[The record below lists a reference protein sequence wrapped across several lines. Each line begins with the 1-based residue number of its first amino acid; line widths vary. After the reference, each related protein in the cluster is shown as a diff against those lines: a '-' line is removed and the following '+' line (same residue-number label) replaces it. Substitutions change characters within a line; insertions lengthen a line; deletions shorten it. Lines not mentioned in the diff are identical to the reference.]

1 MSALFFLKD
10 QLTLLALV
18 VLILLILAVLA
29 LVIRAAT
36 RAEPDAATRR
46 IAPRLRSDSLRN
58 SFRQAVDLIEAHIAS
73 RSQRYNLPW
82 VLVLEES
89 NTRSALPLGQSG
101 VASALGVDATESAAT
116 PGLKWHFFDKGIV
129 VDIQGSYL
137 QSSDDAGDADKPWDE
152 FLGLCREYRPERPF
166 DALVITVPAALLL
179 DTRAD
184 AQLELIELAKRANRR
199 LWLAQNRFAM
209 RFGLYVVVS
218 DCEHVPGFPAYAR
231 ALPALQSG
239 GMLGWS
245 SPYDLNTNYRQ
256 EWVGEALRQTCRTLI
271 DSSAELFASSV
282 DDSSAASY
290 FLLPSRIEAM
300 QPQLQVYIDELMRP
314 SSYHEPFILRGLYLT
329 GDASEAAEQLALGQA
344 EDAETTALL
353 DTVRRPVFLRDIFEQ
368 KVFAEIGLT
377 RPSNNQ
383 LLSRP
388 VLNGVLRWSA
398 LGVGAIWLGG
408 LAVSSVALHHQV
420 AKLDEV
426 LAKLQ
431 RDAEIQNGAAQR
443 GTALSATWQ
452 RDRTLNLLQLMEDL
466 NDMRLWSV
474 FMPGSWPVF
483 DPLSQRLNDLLEQ
496 SFLDV
501 AVGTLRQGLYN
512 QARNLTG
519 ANQDPSTG
527 ELIAGLTCAP
537 TADNNDND
545 KNKAVSTLGYE
556 DLPEFAQL
564 LSYLTAAEQLDQASQ
579 AMRRLLDPRQPY
591 SGRDLS
597 LVVRV
602 VLGVELSMHEK
613 LDATPFR
620 AESAQKQGINLL
632 SLQSALRCSLQQ
644 KVRSLHARAFNNNA
658 LLVAQHQLNERLK
671 KVGSQDGSNLAGARL
686 EAWQDL
692 LAQLE
697 AMDGLLKHG
706 GGAWLRK
713 PSFQP
718 GQTWD
723 RSLVRIANITALGS
737 DTARA
742 LQDESE
748 QAFRRFRTALD
759 ETGEDLPPALRVS
772 WDDKEGR
779 WEMSKGLSDLHSALQ
794 ALLSQP
800 WMSRNSTRSLGSSSV
815 PLVSWD
821 IARLDQAL
829 AVADL
834 RKRFQT
840 EQLVRFPTELQG
852 AVEKLVNQQLAQ
864 QVSEHLAYALT
875 PGGKAIVNDPGRLEA
890 ERSRLAR
897 IQMLLTDLGD
907 QQLSETLSALQR
919 QDASARLRA
928 LDQALERA
936 ELYTPQGRGFSAW
949 NGSKGPTLAAY
960 ALGDS
965 TGLASYLAQQRSR
978 IESLGREAEL
988 LLPQGGADGSA
999 ATDRWQAIVRDL
1011 ERYRLKNPNSNLLAL
1026 ENFLT
1031 AMAGDVDA
1039 GNCLSRLSG
1048 TSTGYQASDYFGQR
1062 QMQLTLALQQ
1072 RCRELRTRE
1081 QAYQWVQFQNLFKR
1095 WAAGRP
1101 PFATPGWDN
1110 RAPAMEVDELAPL
1123 LFSFDQT
1130 QRSLR
1135 DAGNGSR
1142 QSASQARQ
1150 FMDQFERVRTFL
1162 APLLPAEEGAA
1173 SGYDITV
1180 DFRANRQGEQE
1191 GNKII
1196 EWGIEIGNQ
1205 QLGWHDT
1212 PRALRWQPGM
1222 PITLHWRLAKDGP
1235 AVPRLDLKQ
1244 PSLSVADRSVALRY
1258 TDPWALM
1265 NLLGRHREAE
1275 AGSRTDSR
1283 SQLLRFEFPLSLQAE
1298 QAGAPGSDSR
1308 ARVFLRLTISPAGK
1322 RTPLAW
1328 PGAFPTRAPD
1338 ATLP

>member
-18 VLILLILAVLA
+18 ILILLILAVLA

-36 RAEPDAATRR
+36 RAEPDATTRR

-82 VLVLEES
+82 VLVLEEG
-89 NTRSALPLGQSG
+89 NARSPLPLGQSG

-116 PGLKWHFFDKGIV
+116 PGLKWNFFDKGIV

-137 QSSDDAGDADKPWDE
+137 QSSEDAGDADKPWDE

-166 DALVITVPAALLL
+166 DALVITVPASLLL

-231 ALPALQSG
+231 ALPELQSG

-290 FLLPSRIEAM
+290 FLLPSRIETM

-344 EDAETTALL
+344 EDTETTALL

-398 LGVGAIWLGG
+398 LGIGVVWLGG
-408 LAVSSVALHHQV
+408 LAIGSVALHHQV
-420 AKLDEV
+420 TKLDEV

-443 GTALSATWQ
+443 GTALSSTWQ
-452 RDRTLNLLQLMEDL
+452 RDRTLNLLQLMEEL

-474 FMPGSWPVF
+474 FMPGSWPMF
-483 DPLSQRLNDLLEQ
+483 DPLSQRLNGLLEQ

-501 AVGTLRQGLYN
+501 AVGTLRQGLYD
-512 QARNLTG
+512 QTRNLTG
-519 ANQDPSTG
+519 ASQDPSTG
-527 ELIAGLTCAP
+527 ELIASLSCAP
-537 TADNNDND
+537 AADSTDAAAKTA
-545 KNKAVSTLGYE
+545 STLGYE
-556 DLPEFAQL
+556 DLPEFTQL
-564 LSYLTAAEQLDQASQ
+564 LSYLSAAEQLDQGSQ
-579 AMRRLLDPRQPY
+579 ALRRLLDPRQPY
-591 SGRDLS
+591 SGRDLG

-602 VLGVELSMHEK
+602 VLGVELPLTK
-613 LDATPFR
+613 NLDATLFR
-620 AESAQKQGINLL
+620 AENTQKQGLNLL

-644 KVRSLHARAFNNNA
+644 KVRTLNAHAFDNNA
-658 LLVAQHQLNERLK
+658 LLVAQRQLNELLR
-671 KVGSQDGSNLAGARL
+671 KVDSQDGGNAPGARL
-686 EAWQDL
+686 QAWQDL
-692 LAQLE
+692 SAQLE

-713 PSFQP
+713 SSFQP

-723 RSLVRIANITALGS
+723 RSLSRIANITALGS
-737 DTARA
+737 DSARA

-748 QAFRRFRTALD
+748 QAFRRFRTVLD
-759 ETGEDLPPALRVS
+759 ETGDDLPPALRVS
-772 WDDKEGR
+772 WNDKEGR

-794 ALLSQP
+794 ALLGQP
-800 WMSRNSTRSLGSSSV
+800 WMSRNSTRSLGTSSE
-815 PLVSWD
+815 LLISWD
-821 IARLDQAL
+821 LPRLDQAL

-834 RKRFQT
+834 RKRFQA
-840 EQLVRFPTELQG
+840 EQLVRFPAELQG

-875 PGGKAIVNDPGRLEA
+875 PGGKAIANDPGRLEA

-907 QQLSETLSALQR
+907 QKLSETLSTLQR
-919 QDASARLRA
+919 QDAAARLRA

-936 ELYTPQGRGFSAW
+936 ELYAPQGRGFSAW
-949 NGSKGPTLAAY
+949 NGSKGPSLAAY

-965 TGLASYLAQQRSR
+965 AGLASYLAQQRSR
-978 IESLGREAEL
+978 IENLGREAEL
-988 LLPQGGADGSA
+988 LLPQGGTDGNAS
-999 ATDRWQAIVRDL
+999 TDRWQAIVRDL

-1031 AMAGDVDA
+1031 AMAGDIDA
-1039 GNCLSRLSG
+1039 GNCLNRISG
-1048 TSTGYQASDYFGQR
+1048 AGTGYQASDYFGQR
-1062 QMQLTLALQQ
+1062 QMQLTFALQQ
-1072 RCRELRTRE
+1072 RCRELHARE
-1081 QAYQWVQFQNLFKR
+1081 QAHQWTQFQNLFKR

-1101 PFATPGWDN
+1101 PFAAPGWDN

-1123 LFSFDQT
+1123 LFSFEQA

-1135 DAGNGSR
+1135 ETGNGSR
-1142 QSASQARQ
+1142 QSPSQTRQ
-1150 FMDQFERVRTFL
+1150 FMDQFERVRAFL

-1173 SGYDITV
+1173 SGYDIAV

-1205 QLGWHDT
+1205 QLDWHDT
-1212 PRALRWQPGM
+1212 PRVLRWQPGM

-1244 PSLSVADRSVALRY
+1244 PTLSVADRSVALRY
-1258 TDPWALM
+1258 TDPWALI

-1275 AGSRTDSR
+1275 VGSRSDSR
-1283 SQLLRFEFPLSLQAE
+1283 GQLLRFEFPLIVQPE
-1298 QAGAPGSDSR
+1298 QAGAPTSDSR

-1338 ATLP
+1338 ASLL